1 MNVAVKI
8 NWRYNAGLS
17 FDDTTPSRVDDK
29 SNDAAATVPTA
40 RCFELPKT
48 AYRRGGTKLESTT
61 TKKKI
66 AKSFI
71 TFYNFMR

>member
-17 FDDTTPSRVDDK
+17 FDDTTSSRVDDK

-48 AYRRGGTKLESTT
+48 AYKRGGTKLESTT
-61 TKKKI
+61 KNI

-71 TFYNFMR
+71 TYYNFMR

>member
-61 TKKKI
+61 TKKI